1 MQSTGDITGRSG
13 GSSGPSSGGL
23 AGSWRSLLLGIVV
36 GVVGVMGVGLV
47 VGGPLIIAHRTDLPL
62 ERLYGSYAVSLIARL
77 SAGSEQ
83 NPLAGNRRALIS
95 GRDAY
100 TGSCAQCHG
109 AKGDGR
115 GVFGQATYP
124 QATDLTSH
132 DAKEKSD
139 AELFWITKNGLS
151 FTGMPG
157 FGNQYDDQQ
166 IWAIVTYIRAL
177 QNGQP
182 QAIAVPTPTSDQ
194 LAMANPTGSAVERGA
209 AVYYA
214 AGCHTCHGAVGNAP
228 GELALFGARE
238 VDEAVRRGRRGMP
251 AYSQDQIS
259 DADLADLAAYMSTF
273 SGQRQGLAPGQF
285 RRLPSNGEGNL

>member
-1 MQSTGDITGRSG
+1 M
-13 GSSGPSSGGL
+13 P
-23 AGSWRSLLLGIVV
+23 GSWRLLLIGVVV
-36 GVVGVMGVGLV
+36 GVIAVIGVGLV
-47 VGGPLIIAHRTDLPL
+47 IGGPLLVAHRNDLPL
-62 ERLYGSYAVSLIARL
+62 ERLYGSYAVSMVARL
-77 SAGSEQ
+77 GAGNEQ
-83 NPLAGNRRALIS
+83 NPVAGNRRALIT
-95 GRDAY
+95 GREAY

-132 DAKEKSD
+132 DAKEKTD

-157 FGNQYDDQQ
+157 FGDQYDDQQ
-166 IWAIVTYIRAL
+166 IWALVTYIRAL
-177 QNGQP
+177 QNGQA
-182 QAIAVPTPTSDQ
+182 QAIAVPTPTSEQ
-194 LAMANPTGSAVERGA
+194 LAVASPSGSAAERGA
-209 AVYYA
+209 AVYFA

-228 GELALFGARE
+228 GELGLFGARE
-238 VDEAVRRGRRGMP
+238 VDEAVRQGRRGMP
-251 AYSQDQIS
+251 AYSPDQIS

-285 RRLPSNGEGNL
+285 RRLPSNGQGSL